1 MAKELNKLN
10 PKQFFKNII
19 KRKNPDEMLE
29 AAKKAGLEKT
39 LGVWDLIILGI
50 GAIIGSGIFAVVG
63 IAAAGG
69 PESMGAGPALIVSM
83 FVAAFACVF
92 SALCYSEFASMI
104 PVAGGAYL
112 YTFATLGEFAAWMV
126 GWILMLE
133 YAIGYIAVACAWSN
147 HFMQLLKGF
156 GGHLPTALA
165 NPPVWL
171 VNDYRSASK
180 ILTDSGFN
188 PETVIPNFHGI
199 PICINLPAIFIIV
212 AITLILIKGTKDS
225 TKMAGFMVFLKLAVI
240 ALFVLVGAFYIK
252 PVNWVPFAP
261 NGVEGVFM
269 GAFIIFFAY
278 IGFDALATTAEECKN
293 PQKDLPIGIIGSL
306 AVTTV
311 IYVLVALVLTGMQ
324 PTSGGMIPA
333 GFLKAPMAYVMGVV
347 GQNWVAGLI
356 TIGSLAGL
364 TSVLLVLQ
372 LAATRIL
379 YAMSRDN
386 FLPKRLQKIHPKFHT
401 PHILTWIVGI
411 LSVIGT
417 LTLDLNVAAELCNFG
432 TFTSFIIV
440 CVAVLI
446 LRKTDP
452 DRHRPFKVP
461 FSPLFPILGIIC
473 CGGLMIYSMQFLTT
487 STLLFPIWVGI
498 GALIYFN
505 YGYRKNRKAERM
517 QEQVQQEAQEQ
528 EPIEEKEIK
537 IYEQPITD

>member
-1 MAKELNKLN
+1 MKHKAYRPTLS
-10 PKQFFKNII
+10 KQFLKNLI
-19 KRKNPDEMLE
+19 KRKNPDDMLQE
-29 AAKKAGLEKT
+29 ANSEGLEKT
-39 LGVWDLIILGI
+39 LGLWDLIILGI

-69 PESMGAGPALIVSM
+69 PESMGAGPALIASM
-83 FVAAFACVF
+83 FVAAFACIF

-104 PVAGGAYL
+104 PVAGGAYI

-133 YAIGYIAVACAWSN
+133 YAIGYIAVAVAWSN
-147 HFMQLLKGF
+147 YFMQFVRGF
-156 GGHLPTALA
+156 GHFLPTWITE
-165 NPPVWL
+165 PPVWL
-171 VNDYRSASK
+171 VNDARTAAK
-180 ILTDSGFN
+180 ILADQGLDPASI
-188 PETVIPNFHGI
+188 IPSFHGI
-199 PICINLPAIFIIV
+199 QFAINLPAILV
-212 AITLILIKGTKDS
+212 VLAITMILIKGTKDS
-225 TKMAGFMVFLKLAVI
+225 TKMAGIMVGVKLSVI

-252 PVNWVPFAP
+252 PENWAPFAP
-261 NGVEGVFM
+261 NGIEGVFM

-306 AVTTV
+306 LITTI
-311 IYVLVALVLTGMQ
+311 IYALVALVLTGMQ
-324 PTSGGMIPA
+324 PTSGVAIPQ
-333 GFLKAPMAYVMGVV
+333 GFLKAPMAYVMGIA
-347 GQNWVAGLI
+347 GQNWAAGLI

-386 FLPKRLQKIHPKFHT
+386 FLPKRLQKLHPKFHT
-401 PHILTWIVGI
+401 PHILTWTVGI
-411 LSVIGT
+411 VCIIGT

-461 FSPLFPILGIIC
+461 LSPYFPILGILC

-487 STLLFPIWVGI
+487 SALLFPVWVGF
-498 GALIYFN
+498 GALIYFH
-505 YGYRKNRKAERM
+505 YGYKKNRKVEI
-517 QEQVQQEAQEQ
+517 AQANNLEN
-528 EPIEEKEIK
+528 EKEIGK
-537 IYEQPITD
+537 NEQPVINQV

>member
-1 MAKELNKLN
+1 MTKHSHRANFS
-10 PKQFFKNII
+10 KQFLRNII
-19 KRKNPDEMLE
+19 KTKNPDDMLSD
-29 AAKKAGLEKT
+29 AKKEGLEKT

-69 PESMGAGPALIVSM
+69 PESVGAGPALVISM

-92 SALCYSEFASMI
+92 SALCYSEFAAMI
-104 PVAGGAYL
+104 PVAGGAYT

-147 HFMQLLKGF
+147 HFMQFLKGF
-156 GGHLPTALA
+156 PNLLPH
-165 NPPVWL
+165 WL
-171 VNDYRSASK
+171 VNPPIYLVNDIRTATK
-180 ILTDSGFN
+180 TLVDGGLDPN
-188 PETVIPNFHGI
+188 AVIPSFHGLSF
-199 PICINLPAIFIIV
+199 CVNLPAIAIV
-212 AITLILIKGTKDS
+212 AVITMILIKGTKDS
-225 TKMAGFMVFLKLAVI
+225 TKMAGAMVCIKLAVI
-240 ALFVLVGAFYIK
+240 ALFVAVGAFFIK
-252 PVNWVPFAP
+252 PENWSPFAP
-261 NGVEGVFM
+261 NGIEGVFM

-306 AVTTV
+306 VVTTIV
-311 IYVLVALVLTGMQ
+311 YVLVALVLTGMQ
-324 PTSGGMIPA
+324 PTSGVVIPA
-333 GFLKAPMAYVMGVV
+333 GFLKAPMAYAMNMA
-347 GQNWVAGLI
+347 GQDWAAGLI
-356 TIGSLAGL
+356 SIGSLAGL

-386 FLPKRLQKIHPKFHT
+386 FLPKNLQKLHPKFHT
-401 PHILTWIVGI
+401 PHVLTWMVGI
-411 LSVIGT
+411 VCMIGT

-461 FSPLFPILGIIC
+461 FSPFFPIMGIVC

-487 STLLFPIWVGI
+487 SALLFPVWVGL
-498 GALIYFN
+498 GALIYFH
-505 YGYRKNRKAERM
+505 YGYKKNRVTEIFELRQKR
-517 QEQVQQEAQEQ
+517 QN
-528 EPIEEKEIK
+528 EKEK
-537 IYEQPITD
+537 TVYEEQPIIN